1 MHRVTVSMHVGSTQI
16 VVGFAQ
22 KRPPSTSPWV
32 SAGASRSSIG
42 SSAPSSR
49 CSSGVIFP
57 PLWFVARSGLVHDD
71 LVRAHTALGLR
82 VTARREVAE
91 RDPVARLGNA
101 RRRDASHLSARH
113 VLLSRRGC
121 LEILDDVF
129 RRLLVALVSGQGTP
143 HSPLVRRITS
153 ATVGSTWPRRTGYD
167 HPNFPRHP
175 PYDSLLGPGSSS
187 NSGIAE
193 RSGHSSSAARSA
205 RPRCP

>member
-1 MHRVTVSMHVGSTQI
+1 MHRVAVSMHVGSTQI

-49 CSSGVIFP
+49 CSSGVIF
-57 PLWFVARSGLVHDD
+57 STS
-71 LVRAHTALGLR
+71 LVRGSFR
-82 VTARREVAE
+82 PRARRSRV
-91 RDPVARLGNA
+91 GNA
-101 RRRDASHLSARH
+101 RRRDASHLPARH

-143 HSPLVRRITS
+143 HSPLVR
-153 ATVGSTWPRRTGYD
+153 
-167 HPNFPRHP
+167 
-175 PYDSLLGPGSSS
+175 
-187 NSGIAE
+187 
-193 RSGHSSSAARSA
+193 
-205 RPRCP
+205 